1 MANDCAP
8 KLFLRQAENALL
20 REYFLARGE
29 LAEIDWDN
37 LDETEVD
44 PVYEAWQALSEEQ
57 QEEVE
62 QDFRDIFGLASAEG
76 TRTLIEEGRFHNL
89 DLTAELEARDGF
101 LNKAF
106 WVRLKYK
113 DLFNVAHVLDRAD
126 HLDGR
131 YWRKRKDMPKKQPNV
146 SAEATRELGGAKVA
160 AQLSFGLLV
169 IAAEQLLKL
178 MA

>member
-76 TRTLIEEGRFHNL
+76 TRTLIVVVGGFEPSICCASRRCHASVSCSSVAKACWAHRQVRPAADRF
-89 DLTAELEARDGF
+89 R
-101 LNKAF
+101 AF
-106 WVRLKYK
+106 
-113 DLFNVAHVLDRAD
+113 
-126 HLDGR
+126 
-131 YWRKRKDMPKKQPNV
+131 
-146 SAEATRELGGAKVA
+146 
-160 AQLSFGLLV
+160 
-169 IAAEQLLKL
+169 
-178 MA
+178 